1 MKKVEKKHGRKY
13 TEAELVYL
21 ESSWG
26 NVSIQRIAGAL
37 GRTVEAVES
46 KARKMN
52 LGNPL
57 DCKDFLIAVEI
68 ESLIGVDRKTL
79 KRHFTERGLKYKIRT
94 LKSRKLITVQYDDLI
109 EWLVENP
116 QYWKGHKADKLGL
129 LAIGFDEGVLD
140 KKINEDKLKEKRTT
154 LTDKER
160 EKVKELYKKYITYEG
175 IALQLNKEYSTIKWC
190 IHTMIS
196 NGEVERNTDTNRL
209 VRTTNRENYGWTEW
223 QDRILITE
231 FKNGKTL
238 KEISEMVG
246 KSLSAT
252 KSRNQTLTKRL
263 IKGLVI

>member
-1 MKKVEKKHGRKY
+1 MKEERKKYRKRY

-26 NVSIQRIAGAL
+26 NISVQRIAGTL

-46 KARKMN
+46 KARKLN

-57 DCKDFLIAVEI
+57 DYKDFLIAVEI

-79 KRHFTERGLKYKIRT
+79 KKHFTERGLKHKIKT
-94 LKSRKLITVQYDDLI
+94 LKNRELITVNYEDLI
-109 EWLVENP
+109 EWLVDNP
-116 QYWKGHKADKLGL
+116 QYWKGTKVDRLGL
-129 LAIGFDEGVLD
+129 ISIGFDEKLLD
-140 KKINEDKLKEKRTT
+140 EKIKEDKMKEQRTT
-154 LTDKER
+154 LTDRDR
-160 EKVKELYKKYITYEG
+160 EKVKELYKRYLTYEG
-175 IALQLNKEYSTIKWC
+175 IAIELNKEYSTIKWC

-196 NGEVERNTDTNRL
+196 NGEIKRNTDSNRL
-209 VRTTNRENYGWTEW
+209 VRVTNRENYGWTEL
-223 QDRILITE
+223 QDRVLITE

-252 KSRNQTLTKRL
+252 KSRNQMLTKRA
-263 IKGLVI
+263 IKGLAI